1 MIWIPENPLFDSRI
15 REMLSRQAFMKHLG
29 FEITRIE
36 AGIVEGEMPFL
47 PHLFQQ
53 FGILHGGVVLT
64 VADIVAGFAV
74 YTLVPGNKDVV
85 TAEIKVSCLRP
96 GRGTKLRAVGSVLKP
111 GKSLSFAEA
120 EVFCERDGKEFLITK
135 ASTTMAIIHPLA
147 D

>member
-1 MIWIPENPLFDSRI
+1 MILKPENPLFDTRI
-15 REMLSRQAFMKHLG
+15 REMLSRQAFMNHLG

-36 AGIVEGEMPFL
+36 AGIVEGEMAFM

-74 YTLVPGNKDVV
+74 YTLVPENKDVV

-96 GRGTKLRAVGSVLKP
+96 GRGDRIRAVGKVLKP
-111 GKSLSFAEA
+111 GKSLTFAEA
-120 EVFCERDGKEFLITK
+120 EVFCIREGKEFLIAK
-135 ASTTMAIIHPLA
+135 ASTTMAVIEPLKP
-147 D
+147 